1 VTAVWSFDLPFA
13 SPPSGLSANDRGHWG
28 RKASHTA
35 MVRQMVFAYTRAAH
49 VPALERCRVEVEWVV
64 VTKHRR
70 DTDNLAPLLKAIYD
84 GVGSD
89 RGVSAR
95 IVEDDDPAHMVKPGA
110 TIRYAPDETPR
121 FVVTITDLGR
131 AS

>member
-1 VTAVWSFDLPFA
+1 
-13 SPPSGLSANDRGHWG
+13 
-28 RKASHTA
+28 